1 MRFVVTFQPASNAS
15 GIHSL
20 RAILKIA
27 RRRFG
32 LIAIDARE
40 VADNPPEVSREG
52 KPAETVSAKHTTLPT
67 Q

>member
-1 MRFVVTFQPASNAS
+1 MRFVVTFQPASDTS

-20 RAILKIA
+20 RAVLKIA

-40 VADNPPEVSREG
+40 VADDPPEVSREG
-52 KPAETVSAKHTTLPT
+52 KPAGVVPAKPATP
-67 Q
+67 